1 VSISVTPDQR
11 IARAHRAEQAWEEF
25 FGPMIGELK
34 AAYSERLVEVANTEL
49 SRDKRADKIT
59 ALSNAMKILAVLE
72 SGMREAIRDGDLAKQ
87 EKLKAEKIEQMSA
100 PQRRLLN
107 IGPF

>member
-1 VSISVTPDQR
+1 MTISIADR
-11 IARAHRAEQAWEEF
+11 IATASRAEQAWNEF
-25 FGPMIGELK
+25 FGPMIVELRS
-34 AAYSERLVEVANTEL
+34 AYSERLVEVANTEL
-49 SRDKRADKIT
+49 NRDRRGDKIT
-59 ALSNAMKILAVLE
+59 ALSNAMKILATLE

-87 EKLKAEKIEQMSA
+87 EKLKAERIEQMTA